1 MVVWCLVLF
10 GIGAAA
16 FLDTHYN
23 YGHIFRQV
31 NAVLFMSMSLAIL
44 YRITTKVRI
53 GAREAL
59 EAKLADALT
68 RIESLQSQMKPSGSI
83 AAPDIATH
91 AESTTE
97 PQEELRTA

>member
-10 GIGAAA
+10 GLGAAA

-53 GAREAL
+53 GARETL
-59 EAKLADALT
+59 EAKLADAHDQ
-68 RIESLQSQMKPSGSI
+68 IESLNAQITAGASGEPGS
-83 AAPDIATH
+83 T
-91 AESTTE
+91 TTE
-97 PQEELRTA
+97 PQEELETV